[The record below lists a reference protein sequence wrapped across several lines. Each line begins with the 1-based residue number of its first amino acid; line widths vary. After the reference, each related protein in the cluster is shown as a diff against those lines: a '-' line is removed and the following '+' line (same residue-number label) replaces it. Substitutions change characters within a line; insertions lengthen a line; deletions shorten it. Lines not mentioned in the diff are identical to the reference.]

1 MKQNGPQSLVSIYEL
16 IIYTRMD
23 LHGPGRFGTGAQY
36 AWWQIPYQLIGMD
49 FLLDD
54 IRLFTVQRRDCI

>member
-1 MKQNGPQSLVSIYEL
+1 
-16 IIYTRMD
+16 MD

-49 FLLDD
+49 LLLDD
-54 IRLFTVQRRDCI
+54 IRLFTVQRQDCI